1 MSEILDP
8 ARGRQETAPAPGIES
23 IYSMEISPTMNHPL
37 QARTA
42 TLAALALALTL
53 AGPAAAG
60 LVFTQE
66 TTAEGEAAKYLNMTM
81 RAWIDTGGM
90 KMEFLSSGNPLM
102 AAGSYMLIQPD
113 ADAMLLVNPKDK
125 TYTNFDFNQLMGSMS
140 QMTGGESGGGK
151 REVADPI
158 VEKLFEEDGGTI
170 LGRPTRHFRWRT
182 RYTTRIAAGMG
193 LEMETAT
200 DQTEDVWVADLKIDP
215 KIMRSF
221 EGMGAGVALPADM
234 QKVVEAAKQTQ
245 KGFPLKRVVVAT
257 SKTTTTGTGMM
268 AKMMAK
274 SMTNQ
279 DGEKPTNTTYVVT
292 ELSEEKV
299 PASMFAIPP
308 GYTETEMMAPGMKM
322 PDMKQQP

>member
-1 MSEILDP
+1 
-8 ARGRQETAPAPGIES
+8 
-23 IYSMEISPTMNHPL
+23 MNRPP
-37 QARTA
+37 QIRFA
-42 TLAALALALTL
+42 TLPTLSTLACVLALALT
-53 AGPAAAG
+53 GPAAAG

-66 TTAEGEAAKYLNMTM
+66 TIAEGEAAKVLNMTM
-81 RAWIDTGGM
+81 RTWIDTGGA

-125 TYTNFDFNQLMGSMS
+125 TYTSLDFSQLLGSMS

-151 REVADPI
+151 RKVADPI
-158 VEKLFEEDGGTI
+158 VEKLLEEDGGTI

-215 KIMRSF
+215 KILRSF
-221 EGMGAGVALPADM
+221 EGMGAGVALPEEL
-234 QKVVEAAKQTQ
+234 QKVVDAAKQTQ
-245 KGFPLKRVVVAT
+245 KGFPLKRIVVAT

-274 SMTNQ
+274 SLKNQ

-299 PASMFAIPP
+299 PASMFSIPA

-322 PDMKQQP
+322 PDMNQQH